1 MTSSSSSTCSSAG
14 GTGVGGASHGGMG
27 AGGHKH
33 KGGQLLPEGEEIS
46 NRDLEEQ
53 VNLQSF
59 QRCMTNIDEIWC
71 PSRDTKRNVI
81 LIVLVS

>member
-1 MTSSSSSTCSSAG
+1 MTSSSSSTCSSVG
-14 GTGVGGASHGGMG
+14 GTGVGGTSHGGMG

-53 VNLQSF
+53 V
-59 QRCMTNIDEIWC
+59 WG
-71 PSRDTKRNVI
+71 PSHDTKRNVI
-81 LIVLVS
+81 LIGLVS

>member
-1 MTSSSSSTCSSAG
+1 MTQVLTNGVSFQDIKTTGLGGSSDVTSSSSSTCSSVG

-53 VNLQSF
+53 VNL
-59 QRCMTNIDEIWC
+59 
-71 PSRDTKRNVI
+71 
-81 LIVLVS
+81 